1 MQITVQSLL
10 TASAVLAAALALLG
24 SYNRLYNWYRKQ
36 ERQEEDIRDIKAEQ
50 SLLTCGVLAS
60 IALIKYAGAPAWV
73 DSAISFLIALVIL
86 KTAYD
91 VFHVAAD
98 ELT

>member
-1 MQITVQSLL
+1 MSMQITVQSLL

-50 SLLTCGVLAS
+50 SLLTCGVLAC
-60 IALIKYAGAPAWV
+60 
-73 DSAISFLIALVIL
+73 L
-86 KTAYD
+86 KG
-91 VFHVAAD
+91 
-98 ELT
+98 L